1 MSRQAQTYASEL
13 RDVRNRWAHNEPFT
27 AAEAYRAIDTAELLL
42 RAIGEE
48 RQAAQVTRLKAV
60 VAPRTGGKHS
70 AEPTP
75 PDTPLV
81 EEVTPPPPPSSTS
94 SAATETAL
102 QVAAPRI
109 QIHAVTD
116 LSYPMAHCRIPVIDH
131 ITVDNTD
138 VDLRSAVV
146 EVDVLSAA
154 GSHGG
159 PQEVFLDLAPHKP
172 TILRDIGLKLDSRL
186 DAASR

>member
-94 SAATETAL
+94 SAPPKPPPVT
-102 QVAAPRI
+102 APRI
-109 QIHAVTD
+109 QIHASPT
-116 LSYPMAHCRIPVIDH
+116 SAIRWH
-131 ITVDNTD
+131 I
-138 VDLRSAVV
+138 
-146 EVDVLSAA
+146 A
-154 GSHGG
+154 G
-159 PQEVFLDLAPHKP
+159 F
-172 TILRDIGLKLDSRL
+172 R
-186 DAASR
+186 